1 MLDLPNLLETAK
13 SAGKFKTLVA
23 AVEKTGFAPLL
34 ESDEFFTVL
43 APADE
48 AFEKLP
54 EGTLESLDLHTL
66 KQIVGY
72 HILFGDVRSD
82 DLVQIEEAETMEG
95 SIVAIEHDDTGVTV
109 NDTKVLQTDIL
120 SHNGTI
126 HVIDGVLMPAIMSR
140 K

>member
-13 SAGKFKTLVA
+13 NAGNFKTLIA
-23 AVEKTGFAPLL
+23 AIEKTGFAPLL
-34 ESDEFFTVL
+34 ESEEFFTVL

-48 AFEKLP
+48 AFDKLP

-95 SIVAIEHDDTGVTV
+95 SIVAIEHDDNGVTI

-126 HVIDGVLMPAIMSR
+126 HVIDGVLMPAIM
-140 K
+140 KH

>member
-13 SAGKFKTLVA
+13 KAGNFKTLIA
-23 AVEKTGFAPLL
+23 AIEKTGFAPLL
-34 ESDEFFTVL
+34 ESEEFFTVL

-54 EGTLESLDLHTL
+54 EGTLESLDPHTL

-95 SIVAIEHDDTGVTV
+95 SIVAIEHNDKGVTI

-126 HVIDGVLMPAIMSR
+126 HVIDGVLMPAIM
-140 K
+140 KH

>member
-95 SIVAIEHDDTGVTV
+95 SIVAIEHDDNGVTV